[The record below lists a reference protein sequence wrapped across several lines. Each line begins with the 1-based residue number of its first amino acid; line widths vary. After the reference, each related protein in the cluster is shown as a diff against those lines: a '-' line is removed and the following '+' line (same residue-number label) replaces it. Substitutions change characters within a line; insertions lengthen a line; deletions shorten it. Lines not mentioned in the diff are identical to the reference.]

1 MYLVSVDICWN
12 WYCMSRNDNFIFR
25 KSWYNFIFIYLIL
38 YCFIGVIGAIVLWN
52 FFLMLL
58 IWKIV
63 LVLVMG
69 NIVVLKSVIYIR
81 LLVFLLVEVC
91 AEVGLLFGV
100 FNVVIG
106 SGVMGSMLVEYFLV
120 DKVVFIGL
128 IGVSGWIG

>member
-1 MYLVSVDICWN
+1 M
-12 WYCMSRNDNFIFR
+12 
-25 KSWYNFIFIYLIL
+25 YLIL
-38 YCFIGVIGAIVLWN
+38 YCFIGVIGAIVFWN